1 MTVPSTRAELKG
13 GVLTSRGIADVFHYA
28 PLQYLLFIARSR
40 ALFSK
45 DELSDRGFAVSHFRR
60 TSRAR
65 DNYRGFSNY
74 VHLTLDEYPRILKAK
89 LDAGFP
95 HFEIRVP
102 AAHVERGLIHL
113 CRYNIAMCRNHL
125 HSKKPAPESNVTG
138 RYYGTKQIPTAETA
152 IECEALLSANFG
164 KNMIE
169 VLVPKAVSL
178 PDTTSLV
185 FFDEADRALA
195 SKLLSPLTV
204 AWSLEVSGRYSYERS
219 TVYVNRVDE
228 FLQRARVDEG
238 WKGNGLDFDSV

>member
-1 MTVPSTRAELKG
+1 MVQSDLAELEG
-13 GVLTSRGIADVFHYA
+13 GLLTSRGIASVFHYA
-28 PLQYLLFIARSR
+28 PLQYLLFITRSR

-45 DELSDRGFAVSHFRR
+45 DELSRQGFTVSHFRR
-60 TSRAR
+60 TSRSR
-65 DNYRGFSNY
+65 DNDRGFSNY
-74 VHLTLDEYPRILKAK
+74 VHLTLDEYPPILKAK

-102 AAHVERGLIHL
+102 AAYVERGLIHL

-125 HSKKPAPESNVTG
+125 HSKKPAPESDATG
-138 RYYGTKQIPTAETA
+138 RYCGTKQIPTAETV
-152 IECEALLSANFG
+152 IECEALLNANFG

-169 VLVPKAVSL
+169 LLVPETLSL

-195 SKLLSPLTV
+195 SNVVSPLTV
-204 AWSLEVSGRYSYERS
+204 DWSLEVSGRYSYKRS
-219 TVYVNRVDE
+219 AMYVNLVED
-228 FLQRARVDEG
+228 FLQHARADEG